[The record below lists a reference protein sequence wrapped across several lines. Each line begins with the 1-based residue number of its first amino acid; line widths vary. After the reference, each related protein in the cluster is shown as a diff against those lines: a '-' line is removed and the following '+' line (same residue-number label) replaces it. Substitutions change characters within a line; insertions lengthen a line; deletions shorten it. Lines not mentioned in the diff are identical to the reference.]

1 MAIGCAAVGADRF
14 LDDRTQRIVVV
25 RGVGRDHAVAVEAHR
40 REPLAAVGD
49 VGERQRVRVLFSEQ
63 VEDAPAF
70 LREVGARRARVVEV
84 VQRQRAAAREQ
95 HVGAA
100 QPLAGPLAG
109 RDDFGRS
116 HAAVAVGV
124 DEVERARIEVDA
136 ARGAG
141 ERDPELLVEF
151 GDARDVLAVAEH
163 HLVHAARA
171 KELPAVRRAGGRGVA
186 GRAGGNGGGG
196 GRQRTESLLMSGRGC
211 RQSKARLHR
220 TGISLDRVAG
230 KP

>member
-1 MAIGCAAVGADRF
+1 M
-14 LDDRTQRIVVV
+14 
-25 RGVGRDHAVAVEAHR
+25 
-40 REPLAAVGD
+40 
-49 VGERQRVRVLFSEQ
+49 RVLLAEQ

-141 ERDPELLVEF
+141 ECDPQFLVEL
-151 GDARDVLAVAEH
+151 GDACDVLAAAEH
-163 HLVHAARA
+163 HLIHAAGTD
-171 KELPAVRRAGGRGVA
+171 ELPAVRRRAWRVGAGK
-186 GRAGGNGGGG
+186 AGGNGGGG
-196 GRQRTESLLMSGRGC
+196 GRQRVDVLGRVVRDQECLKRAACVMHDAAPSIRGRQPRSRGAAVMRTDGAQRC
-211 RQSKARLHR
+211 RSTPTLRPMTASSHPRP
-220 TGISLDRVAG
+220 TGSMPG
-230 KP
+230 Y